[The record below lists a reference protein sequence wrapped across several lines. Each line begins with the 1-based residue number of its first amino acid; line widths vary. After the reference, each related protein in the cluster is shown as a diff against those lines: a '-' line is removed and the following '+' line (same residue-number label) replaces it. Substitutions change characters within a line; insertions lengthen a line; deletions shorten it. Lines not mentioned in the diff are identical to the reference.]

1 MSQKLYA
8 AFLIK
13 CTHTMLFSTALVTV
27 LSQTLLVTKQ
37 SDYPCVSFPLW
48 TYHYLTGLAHQRSSS
63 PYSPICAL
71 LSQLGFL
78 RIARPRHRQS
88 PSPSSEPAH
97 SQAKAQPSH
106 QGTMPSATSRH
117 HNHERNTIILVS
129 GLNDLWVFCLPRLHI
144 QPSTKPDFKS
154 EKASR
159 WEWGHRF

>member
-1 MSQKLYA
+1 MRPFLLNVHTRCCSQQHLSLS
-8 AFLIK
+8 FHRRCSLRSNLIIP
-13 CTHTMLFSTALVTV
+13 V
-27 LSQTLLVTKQ
+27 
-37 SDYPCVSFPLW
+37 YPFRSGP
-48 TYHYLTGLAHQRSSS
+48 THYLTGLAHQRSSS